1 MRVHSNK
8 SPIGQAPNWIAQN
21 NQRIIGLDTQENLV
35 EDKKGGSNDKVD
47 HLGKSRERTDIM
59 VSASQLLEVREAR
72 VQAIKASVTAGTY
85 IIYPYK
91 IAEKMLKWI

>member
-8 SPIGQAPNWIAQN
+8 PPVGQAPNWTAQKDR
-21 NQRIIGLDTQENLV
+21 RISGMDTQENIV
-35 EDKKGGSNDKVD
+35 EDKKGSSTDKVD
-47 HLGKSRERTDIM
+47 NVDNSRERTDIM
-59 VSASQLLEVREAR
+59 VSASQLLEDREAR
-72 VQAIKASVTAGTY
+72 VQSIKESVSAGTY

>member
-8 SPIGQAPNWIAQN
+8 PPVGQAPNWTAQN
-21 NQRIIGLDTQENLV
+21 NRRFSGMDTQV
-35 EDKKGGSNDKVD
+35 KVIEDKKGSSTDKVENFD
-47 HLGKSRERTDIM
+47 NSRERTDIM

-72 VQAIKASVTAGTY
+72 VQAIKESVTAGTY

>member
-8 SPIGQAPNWIAQN
+8 PPVGQAPNWTAQN
-21 NQRIIGLDTQENLV
+21 NRRIPGMDTQVKVV
-35 EDKKGGSNDKVD
+35 EDKNGSSTDKVENFD
-47 HLGKSRERTDIM
+47 NSRERTDIM
-59 VSASQLLEVREAR
+59 VSASQLLESREAR
-72 VQAIKASVTAGTY
+72 VQAIKESVTAGTY

>member
-8 SPIGQAPNWIAQN
+8 PLVGRAPSWTAQN
-21 NQRIIGLDTQENLV
+21 NRRISCMDTREKVVKDQ
-35 EDKKGGSNDKVD
+35 KGSSTDKVENFD
-47 HLGKSRERTDIM
+47 NSRERTDIM

-72 VQAIKASVTAGTY
+72 VQAIKESVTAGTY

>member
-8 SPIGQAPNWIAQN
+8 PPVGQAPNWTAQN
-21 NQRIIGLDTQENLV
+21 NRRISGMDTQVKVV
-35 EDKKGGSNDKVD
+35 EDKKGSSTDKVENFD
-47 HLGKSRERTDIM
+47 NSRERTDIM

-72 VQAIKASVTAGTY
+72 VQAIKESVTAGTY

>member
-1 MRVHSNK
+1 M
-8 SPIGQAPNWIAQN
+8 
-21 NQRIIGLDTQENLV
+21 DTQV
-35 EDKKGGSNDKVD
+35 KVIEDKKGSSTDKVENFD
-47 HLGKSRERTDIM
+47 NSRERTDIM

-72 VQAIKASVTAGTY
+72 VQAIKESVTAGTY

>member
-8 SPIGQAPNWIAQN
+8 PPVGQAPNWTAQN
-21 NQRIIGLDTQENLV
+21 NRRISGMDTQEKDV
-35 EDKKGGSNDKVD
+35 EDKKGGSTDKVD
-47 HLGKSRERTDIM
+47 NLDNSRERTDIM

-72 VQAIKASVTAGTY
+72 VQAIKESVTAGTY

>member
-1 MRVHSNK
+1 MRVHFNK
-8 SPIGQAPNWIAQN
+8 PLVGRAPNWTAQD
-21 NQRIIGLDTQENLV
+21 NQRISGMDLQEEVV
-35 EDKKGGSNDKVD
+35 EDKKDSLTDNVD
-47 HLGKSRERTDIM
+47 NFDNSRERTDIM

-72 VQAIKASVTAGTY
+72 VQAIKESVTAGTY